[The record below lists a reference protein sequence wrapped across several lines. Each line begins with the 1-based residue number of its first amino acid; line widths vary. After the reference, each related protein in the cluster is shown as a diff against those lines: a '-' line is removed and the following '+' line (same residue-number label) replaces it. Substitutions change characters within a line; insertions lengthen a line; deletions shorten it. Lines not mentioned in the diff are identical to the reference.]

1 MIRLYYSTTEDWDGN
16 EIVCKI
22 SLTPL
27 KECYYIDLDDS
38 EIWNLDIEEK
48 LPYTGTFRIQWGF
61 YDPETGIFGNEDT
74 PEIPTNPLIIKL
86 IGIFKSNVTPIPIAP
101 EVKPTINVSALNT
114 REISFLEAPIALKI
128 PISLVLSRTEI

>member
-74 PEIPTNPLIIKL
+74 PEFYNKDGEMYNRIYEADKYQKYENGQP
-86 IGIFKSNVTPIPIAP
+86 IGEPYFE
-101 EVKPTINVSALNT
+101 EV
-114 REISFLEAPIALKI
+114 
-128 PISLVLSRTEI
+128 